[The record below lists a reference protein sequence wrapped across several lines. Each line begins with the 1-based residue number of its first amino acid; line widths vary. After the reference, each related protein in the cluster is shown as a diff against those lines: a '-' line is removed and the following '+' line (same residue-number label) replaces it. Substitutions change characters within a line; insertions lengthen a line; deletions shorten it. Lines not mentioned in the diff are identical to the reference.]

1 MKKLPVEV
9 DMPEWLIE
17 RAAKSESEKLKAI
30 GDHALVGYYYLLRI
44 GEYTIRHGQSQAK
57 QTDKQTEQFKM
68 KDVAFFCVN
77 SQGRMYQC
85 TKNARAFDIMRA
97 KSATLKLDNQKNGWK
112 GVCVNHEHNGES
124 VYCAVRALGRRYL
137 HIRQHAQGDWK
148 CLLSAYFVNDKRHD
162 VTDKDIREGV
172 KAAATALD
180 YLGTRG
186 IPVDRVD
193 THSLRIGG
201 ACALALAGY
210 SDTQIQKMGRWKGAT
225 FKEYVREEL
234 SNYSEGM
241 SKAMAKKHCFVN
253 VAAGVLQDVT
263 ESVMMMD
270 FNSQHSSAA

>member
-9 DMPEWLIE
+9 DVPEWLID
-17 RAAKSESEKLKAI
+17 RAEKSESEKLKAI

-44 GEYTIRHGQSQAK
+44 GEYTIRHGQSHAK

-112 GVCVNHEHNGES
+112 GVCVNHEHNGDS

-148 CLLSAYFVNDKRHD
+148 CLLSAYFVNGKRHD

-186 IPVDRVD
+186 IPVD
-193 THSLRIGG
+193 
-201 ACALALAGY
+201 
-210 SDTQIQKMGRWKGAT
+210 
-225 FKEYVREEL
+225 
-234 SNYSEGM
+234 
-241 SKAMAKKHCFVN
+241 
-253 VAAGVLQDVT
+253 
-263 ESVMMMD
+263 
-270 FNSQHSSAA
+270 